1 MTASLRPRLILAS
14 ASPRRLELLAQ
25 IGLVPDAVDPS
36 DIDETPLKDETPR
49 RMVERLAVAK
59 AQAVAARH
67 QGAYVLAADTTVA
80 VGRRILGKPS
90 DREEAG
96 RMLELLSGR
105 AHRVFT
111 GVAVAAPDGR
121 RAWRVSETR
130 IHFKRL
136 SKADLDGY
144 LTSGEWADAAGAYK
158 AHQRAGAFI
167 LSLSGSFT
175 GVVGLPLYETGAL
188 LEGLGYRR
196 PA

>member
-1 MTASLRPRLILAS
+1 MTAARPSLILAS

-25 IGLVPDAVDPS
+25 IGLAPDDVDPPE
-36 DIDETPLKDETPR
+36 IDETPLKDETPR

-67 QGAYVLAADTTVA
+67 PGAYVLAADTTVA
-80 VGRRILGKPS
+80 VGLRILGKP
-90 DREEAG
+90 EGEKEAR

-111 GVAVAAPDGR
+111 GVAVCGPDGR
-121 RAWRVSETR
+121 LAKRVSETR

-136 SKADLDGY
+136 SKADVEGY
-144 LTSGEWADAAGAYK
+144 LASRQWEDAAGAYK
-158 AHQRAGAFI
+158 VHQAAGAFVTA
-167 LSLSGSFT
+167 LSGSFT
-175 GVVGLPLYETGAL
+175 GVVGLPLYETASL

-196 PA
+196 P

>member
-1 MTASLRPRLILAS
+1 MNAAPRTPLILAS

-25 IGLVPDAVDPS
+25 IGLVPEAVDPP
-36 DIDETPLKDETPR
+36 DIDETPLRDETPR

-59 AQAVAARH
+59 AETVAARH
-67 QGAYVLAADTTVA
+67 PQAYVLAADTTVA
-80 VGRRILGKPS
+80 LGRRILGKPR
-90 DREEAG
+90 DEAEAR

-121 RAWRVSETR
+121 LAKRVSETR

-144 LTSGEWADAAGAYK
+144 AASREWEDAAGAYK
-158 AHQRAGAFI
+158 VHQRAGAFV
-167 LSLSGSFT
+167 LALSGSFT
-175 GVVGLPLYETGAL
+175 GVVGLPLYETASL
-188 LEGLGYRR
+188 LEGLDYRR
-196 PA
+196 